1 MKRDDELPAV
11 PPKRDDDAPAAPRA
25 LSDALGLDAER
36 LAERLTFYE
45 VSSRDEQLLA
55 QISEV
60 CDPRLDEVIADFYAH
75 LLRFPQLEEL
85 LRAVPGRVTRLQGMQ
100 KEYFRQLTRGRLDAD
115 YAESRLRVGH
125 AHQRIGLRPEWYI
138 GGFRLLLRQYLDVI
152 YRSRGFED
160 GLVPEADA
168 LLKAVFFDMSLAL
181 DTYIQG
187 GFVDR
192 ESAARMQRATE
203 LAEEALRAREETE
216 RLKDDL
222 TSMVV
227 HDLKNPVNGIV
238 MLVQLALR
246 KSASLP
252 EAHVGYLKQIERTCV
267 EMMRLIQNLLE
278 IAKIEEGKMPVEYGV
293 VSVHDLVAEV
303 QREYAPVAAQNG
315 RVLHTEVPAAV
326 PELIADRALLK
337 RVLVNLVGNA
347 LRHSGSPVV
356 ALTALEPGDADVVT
370 LRVTDRGTG
379 FCPEDLAH
387 VFEKFRSVRRLPTA
401 EPANDTGLGLPF
413 CKLAVE
419 LMGGQIGVDSTPGE
433 QTTFWVSLPRKSR

>member
-1 MKRDDELPAV
+1 MKA
-11 PPKRDDDAPAAPRA
+11 DDDAPAKDRE
-25 LSDALGLDAER
+25 LSRTLGLDAER
-36 LAERLTFYE
+36 LAERLAFYE
-45 VSSRDEQLLA
+45 ISARDEELLA
-55 QISEV
+55 RISDV

-85 LRAVPGRVTRLQGMQ
+85 LRGAPGRVARLQDMQ
-100 KEYFRQLTRGRLDAD
+100 KEYFRQLTRGKLDAD

-125 AHQRIGLRPEWYI
+125 RHQQIGLRPEWYI
-138 GGFRLLLRQYLDVI
+138 GGFSRLLRDYLDVI
-152 YRSRGFED
+152 YRNRGFEE

-168 LLKAVFFDMSLAL
+168 LLKAVFLDMSLAL

-203 LAEEALRAREETE
+203 MAEQALRAREETE

-222 TSMVV
+222 TSMVI

-246 KSASLP
+246 KSATLP
-252 EAHVGYLKQIERTCV
+252 EAHVGYLKNIERTCS
-267 EMMRLIQNLLE
+267 EMTRLIQNLLE

-293 VSVHDLVAEV
+293 VSVQELAGELKREYGPVAE
-303 QREYAPVAAQNG
+303 QTG
-315 RVLHTEVPAAV
+315 RHLQVNVDPNL

-337 RVLVNLVGNA
+337 RVLVNLVSNA
-347 LRHSGSPVV
+347 LRHSGSPDV
-356 ALTALEPGDADVVT
+356 ALTALDPGDADVVT

-379 FCPEDLAH
+379 FLPEDLSR
-387 VFEKFRSVRRLPTA
+387 VFEKFRSVRRSPTA

-419 LMGGQIGVDSTPGE
+419 LMGGHIGVDSTPGE
-433 QTTFWVSLPRKSR
+433 QTSFWLSLPRKSR

>member
-1 MKRDDELPAV
+1 MKS
-11 PPKRDDDAPAAPRA
+11 DDDAGKRV
-25 LSDALGLDAER
+25 LSTALGLDAER
-36 LAERLTFYE
+36 LAERLSFYE
-45 VSSRDEQLLA
+45 ISARDEELLA

-60 CDPRLDEVIADFYAH
+60 CDSHLDEVIADFYAH

-85 LRAVPGRVTRLQGMQ
+85 LRATPGRVTRLQGMQ
-100 KEYFRQLTRGRLDAD
+100 KEYFLQLTRGRLDAD

-138 GGFRLLLRQYLDVI
+138 GGFRRLLRDYLDVI
-152 YRSRGFED
+152 YRNRGFAD

-168 LLKAVFFDMSLAL
+168 LLKAVFLDMSLAL

-203 LAEEALRAREETE
+203 LAEQALQARQETE

-222 TSMVV
+222 TSMVI

-246 KSASLP
+246 KSAALP
-252 EAHVGYLKQIERTCV
+252 EAHVGYLKNIERTCS

-278 IAKIEEGKMPVEYGV
+278 IAKIEEGKLPVEYGV
-293 VSVHDLVAEV
+293 VSVRELADEL
-303 QREYAPVAAQNG
+303 QREYGPLAQQNG
-315 RVLHTEVPAAV
+315 RVLQVDLAPDV

-337 RVLVNLVGNA
+337 RVLVNLVSNA
-347 LRHSGSPVV
+347 LRHSGSPEVV
-356 ALTALEPGDADVVT
+356 LSAPHPGDATVVT

-379 FCPEDLAH
+379 FRPEDLAN
-387 VFEKFRSVRRLPTA
+387 VFEKFRSVRRSPTA

-419 LMGGQIGVDSTPGE
+419 LMGGCIGVDSTPDE
-433 QTTFWVSLPRKSR
+433 YTSFWVSLPRKSR

>member
-1 MKRDDELPAV
+1 MKP
-11 PPKRDDDAPAAPRA
+11 DDDAAAKKRE
-25 LSDALGLDAER
+25 LSATLGLDADR
-36 LAERLTFYE
+36 LAERLSFYE
-45 VSSRDEQLLA
+45 ISARDEDLLA
-55 QISEV
+55 RISDV
-60 CDPRLDEVIADFYAH
+60 CDPRLDDVIADFYAH

-85 LRAVPGRVTRLQGMQ
+85 LRGAPGRVARLQGMQ

-138 GGFRLLLRQYLDVI
+138 GGFSRLLRNYLDVI
-152 YRSRGFED
+152 YRNRGFEE

-168 LLKAVFFDMSLAL
+168 LLKAVFLDMSLAL

-203 LAEEALRAREETE
+203 MAEQALTARAETE

-222 TSMVV
+222 TSMVI

-252 EAHVGYLKQIERTCV
+252 EAHVGYLKNIERTCS

-293 VSVHDLVAEV
+293 VSVQDLVAEL
-303 QREYAPVAAQNG
+303 QREYGPVAEQTG
-315 RVLHTEVPAAV
+315 RELHVEIHPEL

-337 RVLVNLVGNA
+337 RVLVNLVSNA
-347 LRHSGSPVV
+347 LRHSGSPDVV
-356 ALTALEPGDADVVT
+356 LGAPDPGEADVVT
-370 LRVTDRGTG
+370 LHVTDRGAG
-379 FCPEDLAH
+379 FDPADLTR
-387 VFEKFRSVRRLPTA
+387 VFEKFRSVRRSPTA

-419 LMGGQIGVDSTPGE
+419 LMGGRIGVESTPGE
-433 QTTFWVSLPRKSR
+433 RTRFWISLPRRTR

>member
-1 MKRDDELPAV
+1 MKS
-11 PPKRDDDAPAAPRA
+11 DDDAGKRV
-25 LSDALGLDAER
+25 LSTALGLDAER
-36 LAERLTFYE
+36 LAERLSFYE
-45 VSSRDEQLLA
+45 ISARDEELLA

-60 CDPRLDEVIADFYAH
+60 CDSHLDEVIADFYAH

-85 LRAVPGRVTRLQGMQ
+85 LRATPGRVTRLQGMQ
-100 KEYFRQLTRGRLDAD
+100 KEYFLQLTRGRLDAD

-138 GGFRLLLRQYLDVI
+138 GGFRRLLRDYLDVI
-152 YRSRGFED
+152 YRNRGFAD

-168 LLKAVFFDMSLAL
+168 LLKAVFLDMSLAL

-203 LAEEALRAREETE
+203 LAEQALQARQETE

-222 TSMVV
+222 TSMVI

-246 KSASLP
+246 KSAALP
-252 EAHVGYLKQIERTCV
+252 EAHVGYLKNIERTCS

-278 IAKIEEGKMPVEYGV
+278 IAKIEEGKLPVEYGV
-293 VSVHDLVAEV
+293 VSVRELADEL
-303 QREYAPVAAQNG
+303 QREYGPLAQQNG
-315 RVLHTEVPAAV
+315 RVLQVDLAPDV

-337 RVLVNLVGNA
+337 RVLVNLVSNA
-347 LRHSGSPVV
+347 LRHSGSPEVV
-356 ALTALEPGDADVVT
+356 LSAPHPGDATVVT

-379 FCPEDLAH
+379 FRPEDLAH
-387 VFEKFRSVRRLPTA
+387 VFEKFRSVRRSPTA

-419 LMGGQIGVDSTPGE
+419 LMGGCIGVDSTPDE
-433 QTTFWVSLPRKSR
+433 YTSFWVSLPRKSR

>member
-1 MKRDDELPAV
+1 MKP
-11 PPKRDDDAPAAPRA
+11 DDDAAAKKRE
-25 LSDALGLDAER
+25 LSATLGLDADR
-36 LAERLTFYE
+36 LAERLSFYE
-45 VSSRDEQLLA
+45 ISARDEDLLA
-55 QISEV
+55 RISDV
-60 CDPRLDEVIADFYAH
+60 CDPRLDDVIADFYAH

-85 LRAVPGRVTRLQGMQ
+85 LRGAPGRVARLQGMQ

-125 AHQRIGLRPEWYI
+125 AHQQIGLRPEWYI
-138 GGFRLLLRQYLDVI
+138 GGFSRLLRNYLDVI
-152 YRSRGFED
+152 YRNRGFEE

-168 LLKAVFFDMSLAL
+168 LLKAVFLDMSLAL

-203 LAEEALRAREETE
+203 MAEQALTARAETE

-222 TSMVV
+222 TSMVI

-252 EAHVGYLKQIERTCV
+252 EAHVGYLKNIERTCS

-293 VSVHDLVAEV
+293 VSVQDLVAEL
-303 QREYAPVAAQNG
+303 QREYGPVAEQTG
-315 RVLHTEVPAAV
+315 RELHVEIHPEL

-337 RVLVNLVGNA
+337 RVLVNLVSNA
-347 LRHSGSPVV
+347 LRHSGSPDVV
-356 ALTALEPGDADVVT
+356 LGAPDPGEADVVT
-370 LRVTDRGTG
+370 LHVTDRGAG
-379 FCPEDLAH
+379 FDPADLTR
-387 VFEKFRSVRRLPTA
+387 VFEKFRSVRRSPTA
-401 EPANDTGLGLPF
+401 EPTNDTGLGLPF

-419 LMGGQIGVDSTPGE
+419 LMGGRIGVESTPGE
-433 QTTFWVSLPRKSR
+433 RTRFWISLPRRTR

>member
-1 MKRDDELPAV
+1 MKA
-11 PPKRDDDAPAAPRA
+11 DDDGPKGRD
-25 LSDALGLDAER
+25 LSKALGLDAER
-36 LAERLTFYE
+36 LAERLAFYE
-45 VSSRDEQLLA
+45 ISGRDEELLA
-55 QISEV
+55 QISDV

-125 AHQRIGLRPEWYI
+125 AHQQIGLRPEWYI
-138 GGFRLLLRQYLDVI
+138 GGFSRLLREYLDVI

-168 LLKAVFFDMSLAL
+168 LLKAVFLDMSLAL

-203 LAEEALRAREETE
+203 MAEQALKAREETE

-222 TSMVV
+222 TSMVI

-252 EAHVGYLKQIERTCV
+252 EAHVGYLKNIERTCS

-293 VSVHDLVAEV
+293 VSIRELSDELKREYGPVAE
-303 QREYAPVAAQNG
+303 QTGRELQID
-315 RVLHTEVPAAV
+315 VPHDV
-326 PELIADRALLK
+326 PEVIADRAMLK
-337 RVLVNLVGNA
+337 RVLVNLVSNA
-347 LRHSGSPVV
+347 LRHSGSPEVV
-356 ALTALEPGDADVVT
+356 LSVADRGDADVVT

-379 FCPEDLAH
+379 FLPEDLER
-387 VFEKFRSVRRLPTA
+387 VFEKFRSVRRSPTA
-401 EPANDTGLGLPF
+401 EPATDTGLGLPF

-419 LMGGQIGVDSTPGE
+419 LMGGRIGVDSTPGE
-433 QTTFWVSLPRKSR
+433 LTSFWLSLPRRTR

>member
-1 MKRDDELPAV
+1 MKS
-11 PPKRDDDAPAAPRA
+11 DDDAGKRV
-25 LSDALGLDAER
+25 LSTALGLDAER
-36 LAERLTFYE
+36 LAERLSFYE
-45 VSSRDEQLLA
+45 ISARDEELLA

-60 CDPRLDEVIADFYAH
+60 CDSHLDEVIADFYAH

-85 LRAVPGRVTRLQGMQ
+85 LRATPGRVTRLQGMQ
-100 KEYFRQLTRGRLDAD
+100 KEYFLQLTRGRLDAD

-138 GGFRLLLRQYLDVI
+138 GGFRRLLRDYLDVI
-152 YRSRGFED
+152 YRNRGFAD

-168 LLKAVFFDMSLAL
+168 LLKAVFLDMSLAL

-203 LAEEALRAREETE
+203 LAEQALQARQETE

-222 TSMVV
+222 TSMVI

-246 KSASLP
+246 KSAALP
-252 EAHVGYLKQIERTCV
+252 EAHVGYLKNIERTCS

-278 IAKIEEGKMPVEYGV
+278 IAKIEEGKLPVEYGV
-293 VSVHDLVAEV
+293 VSVHELADEL
-303 QREYAPVAAQNG
+303 QREYGPLAQQNG
-315 RVLHTEVPAAV
+315 RVLQVDLAPDV

-337 RVLVNLVGNA
+337 RVLVNLVSNA
-347 LRHSGSPVV
+347 LRHSGSPEVV
-356 ALTALEPGDADVVT
+356 LSAPHPGDATVVT

-379 FCPEDLAH
+379 FRPEDLAN
-387 VFEKFRSVRRLPTA
+387 VFEKFRSVRRSPTA

-419 LMGGQIGVDSTPGE
+419 LMGGCIGVDSTPDE
-433 QTTFWVSLPRKSR
+433 YTSFWVSLPRKSR

>member
-1 MKRDDELPAV
+1 MKP
-11 PPKRDDDAPAAPRA
+11 DDDAAAKKRE
-25 LSDALGLDAER
+25 LSATLGLDADR
-36 LAERLTFYE
+36 LAERLSFYE
-45 VSSRDEQLLA
+45 ISARDEDLLA
-55 QISEV
+55 RISEV
-60 CDPRLDEVIADFYAH
+60 CDPRLDDVIADFYAH

-85 LRAVPGRVTRLQGMQ
+85 LRGAPGRVARLQGMQ

-125 AHQRIGLRPEWYI
+125 AHQQIGLRPEWYI
-138 GGFRLLLRQYLDVI
+138 GGFSRLLRNYLDVI
-152 YRSRGFED
+152 YRNRGFEE

-168 LLKAVFFDMSLAL
+168 LLKAVFLDMSLAL

-203 LAEEALRAREETE
+203 MAEQALTARAETE

-222 TSMVV
+222 TSMVI

-252 EAHVGYLKQIERTCV
+252 EAHVGYLKNIERTCS

-293 VSVHDLVAEV
+293 VSVQDLVAEL
-303 QREYAPVAAQNG
+303 QREYGPVAEQTG
-315 RVLHTEVPAAV
+315 RELHVEIHPEL

-337 RVLVNLVGNA
+337 RVLVNLVSNA
-347 LRHSGSPVV
+347 LRHSGSPDVV
-356 ALTALEPGDADVVT
+356 LGAPDPGEADVVT
-370 LRVTDRGTG
+370 LHVTDRGAG
-379 FCPEDLAH
+379 FDPADLTR
-387 VFEKFRSVRRLPTA
+387 VFEKFRSVRRSPTA
-401 EPANDTGLGLPF
+401 EPTNDTGLGLPF

-419 LMGGQIGVDSTPGE
+419 LMGGRIGVESTPGE
-433 QTTFWVSLPRKSR
+433 RTRFWISLPRRTR

>member
-1 MKRDDELPAV
+1 MKP
-11 PPKRDDDAPAAPRA
+11 DDDAAAKKRE
-25 LSDALGLDAER
+25 LSATLGLDAER
-36 LAERLTFYE
+36 LAERLSFYE
-45 VSSRDEQLLA
+45 ISARDEDLLA
-55 QISEV
+55 RISDV
-60 CDPRLDEVIADFYAH
+60 CDPRLDDVIADFYAH

-85 LRAVPGRVTRLQGMQ
+85 LRGAPGRVARLQGMQ

-125 AHQRIGLRPEWYI
+125 AHQQIGLRPEWYI
-138 GGFRLLLRQYLDVI
+138 GGFSRLLRNYLDVI
-152 YRSRGFED
+152 YRNRGFEE

-168 LLKAVFFDMSLAL
+168 LLKAVFLDMSLAL

-203 LAEEALRAREETE
+203 MAEQALTARAETE

-222 TSMVV
+222 TSMVI

-252 EAHVGYLKQIERTCV
+252 EAHVGYLKNIERTCS

-293 VSVHDLVAEV
+293 VSVQDLVAEL
-303 QREYAPVAAQNG
+303 QREYGPVAEQTG
-315 RVLHTEVPAAV
+315 RELHVEIHPEL

-337 RVLVNLVGNA
+337 RVLVNLVSNA
-347 LRHSGSPVV
+347 LRHSGSPDVV
-356 ALTALEPGDADVVT
+356 LGAPDPGEADVVT
-370 LRVTDRGTG
+370 LHVTDRGAG
-379 FCPEDLAH
+379 FDPADLTR
-387 VFEKFRSVRRLPTA
+387 VFEKFRSVRRSPTA

-419 LMGGQIGVDSTPGE
+419 LMGGRIGVESTPGE
-433 QTTFWVSLPRKSR
+433 RTRFWISLPRRTR

>member
-1 MKRDDELPAV
+1 MKP
-11 PPKRDDDAPAAPRA
+11 DDDATAKKRE
-25 LSDALGLDAER
+25 LSATLGLDAER
-36 LAERLTFYE
+36 LAERLSFYE
-45 VSSRDEQLLA
+45 ISARDEDLLA
-55 QISEV
+55 RISDV
-60 CDPRLDEVIADFYAH
+60 CDPRLDDVIADFYAH

-85 LRAVPGRVTRLQGMQ
+85 LRGAPGRVARLQGMQ

-125 AHQRIGLRPEWYI
+125 AHQQIGLRPEWYI
-138 GGFRLLLRQYLDVI
+138 GGFSRLLRNYLDVI
-152 YRSRGFED
+152 YRNRGFEE

-168 LLKAVFFDMSLAL
+168 LLKAVFLDMSLAL

-203 LAEEALRAREETE
+203 MAEQALTARAETE

-222 TSMVV
+222 TSMVI

-252 EAHVGYLKQIERTCV
+252 EAHVGYLKNIERTCS

-293 VSVHDLVAEV
+293 VSVQDLVAEL
-303 QREYAPVAAQNG
+303 QREYGPVAEQTG
-315 RVLHTEVPAAV
+315 RELHVEIHPEL

-337 RVLVNLVGNA
+337 RVLVNLVSNA
-347 LRHSGSPVV
+347 LRHSGSPDVV
-356 ALTALEPGDADVVT
+356 LGAPDPGEADVVT
-370 LRVTDRGTG
+370 LHVTDRGAG
-379 FCPEDLAH
+379 FDPADLTR
-387 VFEKFRSVRRLPTA
+387 VFEKFRSVRRSPTA
-401 EPANDTGLGLPF
+401 EPTNDTGLGLPF

-419 LMGGQIGVDSTPGE
+419 LMGGRIGVESTPGE
-433 QTTFWVSLPRKSR
+433 RTRFWISLPRRTR

>member
-1 MKRDDELPAV
+1 MKADDEGPNG
-11 PPKRDDDAPAAPRA
+11 RD
-25 LSDALGLDAER
+25 LSKALGLDAER
-36 LAERLTFYE
+36 LAERLAFYE
-45 VSSRDEQLLA
+45 ISGRDEELLA
-55 QISEV
+55 QISDV
-60 CDPRLDEVIADFYAH
+60 CDPRLDDVIADFYAH

-85 LRAVPGRVTRLQGMQ
+85 LRAAPGRVSRLQGMQ

-125 AHQRIGLRPEWYI
+125 AHQQIGLRPEWYI
-138 GGFRLLLRQYLDVI
+138 GGFSRLLRNYLDVI
-152 YRSRGFED
+152 YRNRGFED

-168 LLKAVFFDMSLAL
+168 LLKAVFLDMSLAL

-203 LAEEALRAREETE
+203 MAEQALKAREETE

-222 TSMVV
+222 TSMVI

-252 EAHVGYLKQIERTCV
+252 EAHVGYLKSIERTCS

-293 VSVHDLVAEV
+293 VSIRELSDELRREYGPVAE
-303 QREYAPVAAQNG
+303 QTG
-315 RVLHTEVPAAV
+315 RVLQIEVPPDV
-326 PELIADRALLK
+326 PEVIADRALLK
-337 RVLVNLVGNA
+337 RVLVNLVSNA
-347 LRHSGSPVV
+347 LRHSGSPEVV
-356 ALTALEPGDADVVT
+356 LSVSDSGDAEVVT

-379 FCPEDLAH
+379 FLPEDIER
-387 VFEKFRSVRRLPTA
+387 VFEKFRSVRRSPTA
-401 EPANDTGLGLPF
+401 EPATDTGLGLPF

-419 LMGGQIGVDSTPGE
+419 LMGGHIGVDSTPGE
-433 QTTFWVSLPRKSR
+433 LTSFWLSLPRRTR

>member
-1 MKRDDELPAV
+1 LKS
-11 PPKRDDDAPAAPRA
+11 DDDAGKRV
-25 LSDALGLDAER
+25 LSTALGLDAER
-36 LAERLTFYE
+36 LAERLSFYE
-45 VSSRDEQLLA
+45 ISARDEELLA

-60 CDPRLDEVIADFYAH
+60 CDSHLDEVIADFYAH

-85 LRAVPGRVTRLQGMQ
+85 LRATPGRVTRLQGMQ
-100 KEYFRQLTRGRLDAD
+100 KEYFLQLTRGRLDAD

-138 GGFRLLLRQYLDVI
+138 GGFRRLLRDYLDVI
-152 YRSRGFED
+152 YRNRGFAD

-168 LLKAVFFDMSLAL
+168 LLKAVFLDMSLAL

-203 LAEEALRAREETE
+203 LAEQALQARQETE

-222 TSMVV
+222 TSMVI

-246 KSASLP
+246 KSAALP
-252 EAHVGYLKQIERTCV
+252 EAHVGYLKNIERTCS

-278 IAKIEEGKMPVEYGV
+278 IAKIEEGKLPVEYGV
-293 VSVHDLVAEV
+293 VSVRELADEL
-303 QREYAPVAAQNG
+303 QREYGPLAQQNG
-315 RVLHTEVPAAV
+315 RVLQVDLAPDV

-337 RVLVNLVGNA
+337 RVLVNLVSNA
-347 LRHSGSPVV
+347 LRHSGSPEVV
-356 ALTALEPGDADVVT
+356 LSAPHPGDATVVT

-379 FCPEDLAH
+379 FRPEDLAN
-387 VFEKFRSVRRLPTA
+387 VFEKFRSVRRSPTA

-419 LMGGQIGVDSTPGE
+419 LMGGCIGVDSTPDE
-433 QTTFWVSLPRKSR
+433 YTSFWVSLPRKSR